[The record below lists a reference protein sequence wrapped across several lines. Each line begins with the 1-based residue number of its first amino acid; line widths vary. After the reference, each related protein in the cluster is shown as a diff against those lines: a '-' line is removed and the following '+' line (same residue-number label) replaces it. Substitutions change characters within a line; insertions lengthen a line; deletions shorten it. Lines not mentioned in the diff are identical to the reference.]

1 MWTQLNL
8 DSGSGPVII
17 NNNNIIVELCIKTIA
32 QGQGAYST
40 QITESTYTHHM
51 YVDYQ
56 TRLQHDHA

>member
-17 NNNNIIVELCIKTIA
+17 NNNIVELCIKTIA

-51 YVDYQ
+51 YIDY
-56 TRLQHDHA
+56 